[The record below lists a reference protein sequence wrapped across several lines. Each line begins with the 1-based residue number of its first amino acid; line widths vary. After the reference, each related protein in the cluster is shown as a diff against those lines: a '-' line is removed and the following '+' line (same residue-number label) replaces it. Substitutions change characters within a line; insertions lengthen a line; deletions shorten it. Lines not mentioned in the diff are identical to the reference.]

1 MQTTAD
7 ILKTNESASVNGV
20 RVLPQRLT
28 WEEFLQYGDENTWAE
43 WIDGRVI
50 VLFSGSTQHQRIVGF
65 LQTIMGTFAETH
77 NLGEV
82 FIAPYAMKLDPQR
95 RGREPDVLF
104 VSRERENIILPTF
117 IDGAADLVVE
127 VVSPE
132 SNERDRV
139 DKFVEYEAAGVRE
152 YWLIDFTN
160 RIAEFYQLDA
170 NGRYQLTQTTEGVFR
185 STVLPNFFIREEWL
199 WQERPPTLIAMRE
212 LGVF

>member
-7 ILKTNESASVNGV
+7 TLKTNKFAAVNGA

-28 WEEFLQYGDENTWAE
+28 WEEFLQFGNEDTWAE

-65 LQTIMGTFAETH
+65 LQTIMGTFVETH

-104 VSRERENIILPTF
+104 VSQERENIIQPTF

-160 RIAEFYQLDA
+160 QIAEFYQLDA
-170 NGRYQLTQTTEGVFR
+170 NGRYQLTQITGGVFR

-199 WQERPPTLIAMRE
+199 WQERPPTLTAMRE

>member
-7 ILKTNESASVNGV
+7 ILKTSEPKTTSGAQ
-20 RVLPQRLT
+20 VLSERLT
-28 WEEFLQYGDENTWAE
+28 WEEFLQYGDEDTWAE

-65 LQTIMGTFAETH
+65 LETVMRLFVETH

-82 FIAPYAMKLDPQR
+82 FIAPYAMKLTPQR

-104 VSRERENIILPTF
+104 VSRERENLIQPTF
-117 IDGAADLVVE
+117 LDGAADLVVE

-160 RIAEFYQLDA
+160 QTAEFYQLDE
-170 NGRYQLTQTTEGVFR
+170 NERYQLAPVTDGVFH
-185 STVLPNFFIREEWL
+185 STFLPNFFIRTEWL
-199 WQERPPTLIAMRE
+199 WQERPPTIGALQE
-212 LGVF
+212 LGVM